1 MSILFIVLFLVALAL
16 GGVLCFTFGML
27 YSINALVIAGIVC
40 ISLFIICLTVFHFCF
55 SKYYF
60 TKTQVQTNPGRG
72 FTTNNMNSMKRNKSD
87 TDLELINRETK
98 ANTVIEP
105 EIDEQGL
112 V

>member
-40 ISLFIICLTVFHFCF
+40 LSLFIICLTVFHFCF
-55 SKYYF
+55 FKNDCK
-60 TKTQVQTNPGRG
+60 KTQAPTNPGRV
-72 FTTNNMNSMKRNKSD
+72 FTTNNMNTMKRNKSD
-87 TDLELINRETK
+87 TDLELINRESK
-98 ANTVIEP
+98 ANAVIDP
-105 EIDEQGL
+105 EVDEQRL